1 MKNIQIHSTNRRVLA
16 IALFSLFI
24 GCASKHDVTLTFDV
38 YVGAE
43 PLEFGKNYHS
53 PNGDG
58 TYSIN
63 DFKLYVSNVK
73 LISKNGPN
81 ENYSEAD
88 SYHLLKFQETNRFSF
103 ALNNVPNES
112 YHKIR
117 ISIGVD
123 DEGNFSKGYPGDLDP
138 TNQMAWN
145 WTQGYKFLLLEGLY
159 TPESSDQQVPLIFH
173 IGFSEN
179 VKDLQFELASSNNF
193 QFAIEI
199 NELFKNPEV
208 IDFHTYPRILF
219 NPAHSS
225 MISQNYANSFI
236 RTL

>member
-1 MKNIQIHSTNRRVLA
+1 MKNFRIHFPTRIIVA
-16 IALFSLFI
+16 ITVISLFI
-24 GCASKHDVTLTFDV
+24 GCSSENVVTLTFDV
-38 YVGAE
+38 YVGGE
-43 PLEFGKNYHS
+43 PLEFGKSYPS

-58 TYSIN
+58 SYSIN

-73 LISKNGPN
+73 LISRNGSD
-81 ENYSEAD
+81 ENYIEPD
-88 SYHLLKFQETNRFSF
+88 SYHLLKFQETNSFSF

-112 YHKIR
+112 YDKIQ

-123 DEGNFSKGYPGDLDP
+123 EEANFSKGYPGDLDP

-159 TPESSDQQVPLIFH
+159 TPESSDQKVPLVFH

-179 VKDLQFELASSNNF
+179 MKDFQFKLASSNNI
-193 QFAIEI
+193 QFVIEI
-199 NELFKNPEV
+199 NELFKNPQV

-236 RTL
+236 RIL